1 MVLEA
6 FHDQVYFGRNLD
18 GEDIH
23 LAYMA
28 AYFVGS
34 FHLVG
39 SDFDGTSVDAKTNFV
54 LPNPSY
60 VEEAFLFKII
70 DSAMEA

>member
-1 MVLEA
+1 LEA

-28 AYFVGS
+28 ACFVGS

-39 SDFDGTSVDAKTNFV
+39 SDVDGTSDAKTNFV